1 MFAGGEALRGGPARP
16 DGSGVHAWT
25 TALFALR
32 RNYLALLDS
41 HSRAMERSRQLVER
55 SRALCASLNARWPA
69 RPAAVAVPAWH
80 RATGTNPAAGA
91 RETCARTGCGR
102 AAILQ
107 PWFVAD
113 MGGKRVVIGNTALRV
128 CAEHRDDLRALF
140 ADATTAEEL
149 RAKLA
154 APARSRLQSVRVMFE
169 VVA

>member
-1 MFAGGEALRGGPARP
+1 MFAGGEALWGGSAWP
-16 DGSGVHAWT
+16 DASGVHART
-25 TALFALR
+25 SALFALR
-32 RNYLALLDS
+32 ARHLALLDS
-41 HSRAMERSRQLVER
+41 HSRAMERSRQLVEQ
-55 SRALCASLNARWPA
+55 SRALCASVDVRWPA
-69 RPAAVAVPAWH
+69 RPSVVAVPAWH
-80 RATGTNPAAGA
+80 RAAGTNPAAA
-91 RETCARTGCGR
+91 RVTCARTGCGR

-140 ADATTAEEL
+140 ADATAAEEL

-169 VVA
+169 VVG